1 MTRIRLEA
9 ASVALALAGM
19 IAGLL
24 AERAGAATAGTAGY
38 AIAYA
43 AGGWA
48 GTVGAASA
56 LRRGHVDID
65 LLMILAA
72 LGAVFVGAPF
82 EGAMLLFLF
91 SLSNV
96 LQTIA
101 IGRSRRAIEA
111 LMELRPET
119 ARIRRQGT
127 WVETSVEDA
136 VVGDVFL
143 VTPGDRLPLDG
154 EVVRGAGEVDEA
166 SLTGESV
173 PVDKAPGDPVFGGTI
188 NGSGALEVRVTRPAG
203 ESAIARLIRMV
214 EEAQGQKA
222 ETQRIIDRYEEPYAL
237 AVIGLTI
244 LAVVLPTLVFGAP
257 FRPTF
262 YRAMTLMVAASPCAL
277 VISTPAAVLSAIAA
291 AARSGVL
298 FKGGVYVEAI
308 GAVRAVAFDKTGT
321 LTVGR
326 SRLTDLVP
334 LRAGVDERALLAL
347 AAGAQTHSE
356 HHLGEATMRAAA
368 EAGVPIPDVEGFEA
382 RAGRGV
388 GATVGGRRI
397 LIGNARLFELPGE
410 NGGADGGNRPGA
422 GPRFGAD
429 PASGGAAGRAGA
441 AWARAEELAG
451 ALRARGRTAV
461 FVAESDGAEGPL
473 PLGVMAFADEIRPAS
488 AGVVRALRDL
498 GIEHL
503 AMITGDNRVVA
514 EAVARR
520 IGLEDTHAEVL
531 PERKVE
537 LVRELGERF
546 GSIAYV
552 GDGVNDAPA
561 LAAATV
567 GIAMG
572 GAGTDVALETADVVL
587 MGDDLTR
594 LPFAL
599 DLGRRTRRVLIAN
612 LTFAVGII
620 VVMIAFILTVGLPL
634 PLAVVGHEGSTVL
647 VSLNGLRLLGARPVS
662 GAPPAA
668 REPVR
673 SESPVLPADRRA
685 S

>member
-1 MTRIRLEA
+1 MTRSRLEA
-9 ASVALALAGM
+9 ISVALTFAAML
-19 IAGLL
+19 AGLL
-24 AERAGAATAGTAGY
+24 AERAGADGPSVA
-38 AIAYA
+38 AYVVA
-43 AGGWA
+43 YVAGGWA
-48 GTVGAASA
+48 GTLGAFRAM
-56 LRRGHVDID
+56 RRGHVDID

-72 LGAVFVGAPF
+72 LGAAFIDAPF

-96 LQTIA
+96 LQTFA

-111 LMELRPET
+111 LMELRPDT
-119 ARIRRQGT
+119 ARVRRDGA
-127 WVETSVEDA
+127 WLETPVEDA

-154 EVVRGAGEVDEA
+154 VVVRGAGEVDEA

-173 PVDKAPGDPVFGGTI
+173 PVEKAPGDEVFGGTI
-188 NGSGALEVRVTRPAG
+188 NGSGALEVRVTRLAG

-237 AVIGLTI
+237 GVIALTA
-244 LAVVLPTLVFGAP
+244 LAVVVPTLLFGAP

-298 FKGGVYVEAI
+298 FKGGVFVEAI
-308 GAVRAVAFDKTGT
+308 GTVRAVAFDKTGT

-334 LRAGVDERALLAL
+334 VRVGLDERGLLAL
-347 AAGAQTHSE
+347 AAAVQTHSE
-356 HHLGEATMRAAA
+356 HHLGDATLRAAG
-368 EAGVPIPDVEGFEA
+368 EAGIEASDVEAFEA

-388 GATVGGRRI
+388 AATVEGKRI
-397 LIGNARLFELPGE
+397 LIGNARMFEDDGRGSGARGARTH
-410 NGGADGGNRPGA
+410 GGD
-422 GPRFGAD
+422 
-429 PASGGAAGRAGA
+429 
-441 AWARAEELAG
+441 WARAEEEARG
-451 ALRARGRTAV
+451 LREQGRTAV
-461 FVAESDGAEGPL
+461 LMAELDGEGRAAA
-473 PLGVMAFADEIRPAS
+473 LGVMAFADEVRPAA
-488 AGVVRALRDL
+488 AGVMRALREL
-498 GIEHL
+498 GVEHL

-514 EAVARR
+514 DAVARE
-520 IGLEDTHAEVL
+520 IGLGDSHAEVL
-531 PERKVE
+531 PGRKVE
-537 LVRELGERF
+537 LVRELRERF
-546 GSIAYV
+546 GSVAYV

-599 DLGRRTRRVLIAN
+599 ELGRRARRILIAN

-620 VVMIAFILTVGLPL
+620 VVMVGVILTVGLPL

-647 VSLNGLRLLGARPVS
+647 VSLNGLRLLGVRPAV
-662 GAPPAA
+662 GTP
-668 REPVR
+668 R
-673 SESPVLPADRRA
+673 VLPARA
-685 S
+685 PTPGPGLPAGRPAS